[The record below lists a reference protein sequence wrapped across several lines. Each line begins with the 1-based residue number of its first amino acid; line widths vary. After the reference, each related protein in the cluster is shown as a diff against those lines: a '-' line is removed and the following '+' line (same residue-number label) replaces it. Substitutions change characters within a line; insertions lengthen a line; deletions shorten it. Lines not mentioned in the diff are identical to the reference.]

1 MYAIPR
7 VTVRYQNVCYY
18 HTSTHWHLHTSDLLS
33 HRAVWPVAVLRAE
46 YVFHVFQMT
55 SEKSVFCPKYV
66 EYGGIRMEYMNTY
79 SKRGPKMDVFRIKFS
94 SLREFST

>member
-1 MYAIPR
+1 MGPGDVLAAAGGC
-7 VTVRYQNVCYY
+7 VGVRPKLV
-18 HTSTHWHLHTSDLLS
+18 LLS
-33 HRAVWPVAVLRAE
+33 STRLFRLRAE

-55 SEKSVFCPKYV
+55 SEKSVLCPKYV

-94 SLREFST
+94 PLREFST

>member
-1 MYAIPR
+1 MGLPR
-7 VTVRYQNVCYY
+7 EE
-18 HTSTHWHLHTSDLLS
+18 LHRERERSKGPDRM
-33 HRAVWPVAVLRAE
+33 RATPRKKRRERAE

-79 SKRGPKMDVFRIKFS
+79 SKRGPKMHVFRIKFS

>member
-1 MYAIPR
+1 MVRCGIDR
-7 VTVRYQNVCYY
+7 VP
-18 HTSTHWHLHTSDLLS
+18 DLSRPPPL
-33 HRAVWPVAVLRAE
+33 VGVEVLQPE

-94 SLREFST
+94 SLRVFGS